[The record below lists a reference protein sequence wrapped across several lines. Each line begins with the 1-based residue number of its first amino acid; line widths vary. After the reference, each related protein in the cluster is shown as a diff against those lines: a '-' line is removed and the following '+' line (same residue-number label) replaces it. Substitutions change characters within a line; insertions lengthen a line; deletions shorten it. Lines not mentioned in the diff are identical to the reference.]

1 MMDDAGPKIVIEIL
15 ETVEEEEEEEV
26 EEDKKE
32 ENFDKPAECLGCGRI
47 WRDTT

>member
-15 ETVEEEEEEEV
+15 ETAEKEEKEEEE
-26 EEDKKE
+26 E